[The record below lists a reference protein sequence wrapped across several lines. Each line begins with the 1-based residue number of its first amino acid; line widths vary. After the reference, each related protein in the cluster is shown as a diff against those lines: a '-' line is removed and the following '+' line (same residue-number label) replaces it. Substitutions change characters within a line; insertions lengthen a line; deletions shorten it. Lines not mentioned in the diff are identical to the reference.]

1 MKDQEQRLMHS
12 IRSYYTSTGKLRD
25 LISACEE
32 YLLELEQDEYLNHR
46 AKHASKIAFTIH
58 KSPRYTK
65 EDYEND
71 LLDNI
76 LDGSIDGM
84 SEI

>member
-12 IRSYYTSTGKLRD
+12 IRSYYTTTGKLRD

-32 YLLELEQDEYLNHR
+32 YLLELENEEFLDHR
-46 AKHASKIAFTIH
+46 ARHASKIAYTINRP
-58 KSPRYTK
+58 SRYTK

-76 LDGSIDGM
+76 LDGSIEGM